1 MPGGA
6 CSGGVSAGD
15 RVRSRAEREEL
26 WFEVAARS
34 TVVFTVTMENAE
46 GQGRHEHTAWVRN
59 AAAAPQEMTWVV
71 PAYAREMDMR
81 IVRVEFHSE

>member
-1 MPGGA
+1 MSTRPG
-6 CSGGVSAGD
+6 SA
-15 RVRSRAEREEL
+15 
-26 WFEVAARS
+26 
-34 TVVFTVTMENAE
+34 
-46 GQGRHEHTAWVRN
+46 N